1 MLEKYII
8 KDGKKLRY
16 GYTTG
21 SCAAGAA
28 KAAAEMLF
36 FQRTVDNIEIDTPK
50 GWKLNLKVEEPSFD
64 SDKAVCCIVKDGGD
78 DPDITN
84 GLKIY
89 ARIAK
94 NSEGKINI
102 TGGIGIG
109 VVTKPGLSV
118 PVGEYA
124 INPVPREMITKEVRK
139 VIPDKE
145 GVDVKIYAPEGVEAA
160 KKTFN
165 GKLGI
170 EGGISIIGTSG
181 IVEPMS
187 EEALKSSLELELS
200 MLKEQGVKRIIFSPG
215 NYGRDFGIDYGLDE
229 KLIVKISN
237 YVGFMIDKAVEYN
250 MEEVLFIGHIGKLV
264 KVAAGIFNTHSK
276 IADGRLE
283 TLAAN
288 CALLGASQELVKKI
302 MESNT
307 TEEAVDYISADN
319 MDKVFDFIAQKISK
333 KCEERSYGRIKF
345 GTLIFSLNHGMLGVC
360 DKGLKMLEEFKI

>member
-21 SCAAGAA
+21 SCATAA
-28 KAAAEMLF
+28 SKAAAKMLF
-36 FQRTVDNIEIDTPK
+36 SQRILDSIEIDTPK
-50 GWKLNLKVEEPSFD
+50 GWKLELKVEEPSF
-64 SDKAVCCIVKDGGD
+64 SPGSATCCIEKDAGD
-78 DPDITN
+78 DPDSTD

-89 ARIAK
+89 AEVTRNHEK
-94 NSEGKINI
+94 KINL
-102 TGGIGIG
+102 TGGVGIGI
-109 VVTKPGLSV
+109 VTKPGLSI

-124 INPVPREMITKEVRK
+124 INPVPREMILAEVGK
-139 VIPDKE
+139 VIPDGE
-145 GVDVKIYAPEGVEAA
+145 GVDVKIFAPEGVQIA

-165 GKLGI
+165 PKLGI

-200 MLKEQGVKRIIFSPG
+200 ILKEQGAKRIIFSPG
-215 NYGRDFGIDYGLDE
+215 NYGKDFGLKHSLDE
-229 KLIVKISN
+229 KVLIKTSN
-237 YVGFMIDKAVEYN
+237 YIGFMIDKAVEYEI
-250 MEEVLFIGHIGKLV
+250 EEIFFVGHIGKLI

-276 IADGRLE
+276 VADGRLE

-288 CALLGASQELVKKI
+288 CALLGAPQQLVKQI

-307 TEEAVDYISADN
+307 TEEAIDFILLNN
-319 MDKVFDFIAQKISK
+319 MENVFDFIAQKISR
-333 KCEERSYGRIKF
+333 KCEERAYNQIKF
-345 GTLIFSLNHGMLGVC
+345 GTLIFSLKHGMVGMCNNGRL
-360 DKGLKMLEEFKI
+360 MLEEFKI